1 MKNEDADIHNRVF
14 KYHPGAQ
21 RLLLLFFVF
30 QVKNMWDTIIWNDG
44 IAFILHHIFAG
55 AAAWGGMYPGCCHYY
70 ALFYFGFS
78 EISTAILCLLA
89 NFDEHFGVKGLDLAL
104 PMTKITLGGAF
115 VVSFIVCRLVM
126 WPFVTYHYVQDTLT
140 ALKSN
145 HRLLEG
151 RKTYLKAILVC
162 CCGLSL
168 IQFLF
173 VHMIIETGKTE
184 LEKLFG

>member
-1 MKNEDADIHNRVF
+1 M
-14 KYHPGAQ
+14 
-21 RLLLLFFVF
+21 
-30 QVKNMWDTIIWNDG
+30 
-44 IAFILHHIFAG
+44 
-55 AAAWGGMYPGCCHYY
+55 
-70 ALFYFGFS
+70 
-78 EISTAILCLLA
+78 
-89 NFDEHFGVKGLDLAL
+89 DLAL